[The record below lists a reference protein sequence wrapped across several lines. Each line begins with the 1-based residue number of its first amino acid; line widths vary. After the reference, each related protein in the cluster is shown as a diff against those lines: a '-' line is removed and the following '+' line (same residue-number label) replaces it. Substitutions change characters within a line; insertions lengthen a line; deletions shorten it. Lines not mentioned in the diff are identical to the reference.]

1 MSAHLSLK
9 TAIPSLQ
16 YVNICRRYELLCC
29 KVCYFHVIVYEDC
42 LFFGVS
48 LKSHERNCV
57 I

>member
-29 KVCYFHVIVYEDC
+29 KVYFHVRVYEDC
-42 LFFGVS
+42 LFFGAS
-48 LKSHERNCV
+48 LKSHERNRV